1 MTFHVVP
8 RSTYFKVFAALVL
21 LLVLT
26 VLAAQVHLG
35 FLNTPIALG
44 IGLVK
49 ATLIVLY
56 FMHVRYSPPL
66 VRVFAAAGF
75 LWLAIMFMLTFS
87 DVLTRH

>member
-1 MTFHVVP
+1 MSFHIVP

-21 LLVLT
+21 LLVVT
-26 VLAAQVHLG
+26 VLAAKVPLG
-35 FLNTPIALG
+35 VFNTPIALS

-66 VRVFAAAGF
+66 VRVFAAGGF
-75 LWLAIMFMLTFS
+75 LWLAIMFALTFS